1 MLAGINTT
9 AYALSDLPL
18 WRWRFVLLGLA
29 ILPCLALL
37 YVRNPEEQGLYPVCP
52 FYFLT
57 GLHCP
62 GCGTLRA
69 LHQLLN
75 GNILAALGYNPFS
88 MLALPFIGYAF
99 LSALLVTTWG
109 KRLPSP
115 FIHPALIW
123 ALLVAVLAFWALRN
137 VPVFPFAV
145 LAP

>member
-1 MLAGINTT
+1 MLAEINNMTRSI
-9 AYALSDLPL
+9 ADLPL

-29 ILPCLALL
+29 MLPCLALL

-75 GNILAALGYNPFS
+75 GNVLAALGYNPFS

-115 FIHPALIW
+115 FIQPALIW
-123 ALLVAVLAFWALRN
+123 ALLVAILAFWALRN

-145 LAP
+145 QAP